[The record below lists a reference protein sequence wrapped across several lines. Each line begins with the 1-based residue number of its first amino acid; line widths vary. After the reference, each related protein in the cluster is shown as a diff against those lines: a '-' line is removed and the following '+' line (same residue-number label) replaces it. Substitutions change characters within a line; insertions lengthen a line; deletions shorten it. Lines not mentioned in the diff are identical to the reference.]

1 MATYTLTPAERKAR
15 AQELKKA
22 RENRFMYQR
31 YLDEKKK
38 LEDQRAI
45 EEQARLDEESRIK
58 NQNFLIRGLSTV
70 GDVVANVLTG
80 AVKGLEGIVD
90 LGIGLVGAVGGIF
103 DGDFQSRVKD
113 VIAYDW
119 TGETF
124 GNALQEALK
133 YSYTTNGGII
143 EGVASGI
150 GQMLPAVVACIATA
164 GASAAASGASFA
176 ASMGSTAA
184 QTASL
189 VTLGI
194 SAAGTSTE
202 DAFQEGADYWAGLG
216 YGVASGL
223 VEVATEKMFGGA
235 TKALTGAGIF
245 DGVTKSV
252 ADTGLKRIAKN
263 VIEEGVEEVVAELAN
278 PALKSIYKGKDAF
291 SEYGEG
297 EYWKGVGKA
306 GLVGSLTALA
316 YSGSVGYGLSKVG
329 VGYVGKEADIA
340 DSLSEINSLKEKAN
354 NLQANGELSE
364 LNEQKIAD
372 TTKRNYQNIEKVLQ
386 GLSEEKRARYIEKFN
401 LNKAFNA
408 DGTMSE
414 QLSAWLNAGEQTESG
429 DNSAQSGLASLKKDS
444 YSFNL
449 RGNEST
455 IEKDLQSIKENRAK
469 QYAQEHNISIEEAR
483 DKVGDFKVF
492 AGEMTEKAKESRS
505 KFNKGLN
512 YLNKISGGNIS
523 FVITEANETFNGLL
537 LDGRTIYI
545 GEDTFENDN
554 WAGTLVHE
562 YTHFAEGTKEYNKM
576 VDFMQSDDL
585 LVDAQMENGETKKV
599 PLWLKA
605 QNTVLGKGY
614 GFDIQK
620 LDDIRNRV
628 KNGTEISKEEAK
640 YFESYRT
647 EVAAHQS
654 EYLLGNEEFI
664 DRLVAREAS
673 LAQKVIKKIQSLKKM
688 FSKVDGKPTRAEYKH
703 LLKAEKLYLKAA
715 SKAGNAQIVK
725 MILAHNPDLS
735 EEIDNSGEIQYNKK
749 TRYIQYRTLAIQ
761 WANNPKTKQ
770 GDIKILFNPDTNT
783 YNKIVADSSYDVGY
797 RVVKSVKDTAENAQK
812 IEDLHREVYNEDN
825 GAEQGTR
832 EDLHK
837 NFEEYE
843 RQTRNFGDDLF
854 DDKNKETNGRT
865 RGVVE
870 EESGNDGNGDSRKS
884 GSDSQVVK
892 YSLKDSVESD
902 VVKEYGKTYR
912 WSETGYIL
920 KDGTRLDLSG
930 RNEGAPGGYRA
941 IDHRDIFSSYEDID
955 GTEAMIEF
963 MERGNIRVSPEN
975 PGINLQ
981 VEPTEEQYR
990 QIGEM
995 VEKLGWKEKSFSVD
1009 FDDKNGN
1016 TIDTLN
1022 YEGNV
1027 SFRKVISDIRYYFKE
1042 GKVPYQSELS
1052 KFRYLLKPSQYESVM
1067 ENIDSFKT
1075 IDELKSYFGE
1085 VQSLIN
1091 DESMFAYPRS
1101 MQELNENEKNRVE
1114 KVIRAAEI
1122 EKQAIKEWRKKHSPK
1137 KSISL
1142 ETKKQIEEIDKQYTE
1157 AIKNKDLETAKYL
1170 VEQMAILKG
1179 YSVTDYRIDHTAPY
1193 KNGHDASLDDVSS
1206 MYGED
1211 IYGDNAIRYFG
1222 TYEGFDSES
1231 IRHIQDSRGKPDK
1244 FITVY
1249 RAVPKSIKANQIR
1262 NGDWIT
1268 LTYQYAAN
1276 HGRSNIIG
1284 NYRIISKKVRIG
1296 DIYTNGDSIH
1306 EFGYDDGMDY
1316 YYRDTENFRKLADV
1330 ITFDDKGNPIRLKD
1344 RFNYRNSDIRYALKQ
1359 DSNGRNL
1366 SDGQI
1371 EYFKDS
1377 KAVDENGNLMTVY
1390 HGSKASPTVFKNE
1403 FISRWN
1409 AFGKGFYFTTDKSK
1423 AMKYKKDS
1431 LYETYLNIKNP
1442 FITNDRES
1450 LNLLYEQINNT
1461 KEDIDSY
1468 SEEKGIGGSEFF
1480 RICNYL
1486 DDIGRDVSRF
1496 IKELGFD
1503 GVIHKGYEDTEYVV
1517 FDSNQIKL
1525 TDNLNPTENED
1536 IRFDLKPSDKYF
1548 YEFTD
1553 GQIKKLLADKTKMK
1567 VYSKVEAEQVI
1578 NTILDNSLGVG
1589 EKYGRLVGKSKSEV
1603 VEMLWRGLNTA
1614 EPGKQMH
1621 VALDIA
1627 EYIIQNSVLENLY
1640 DDNDNQMYVD
1650 TISVLKPYLH
1660 SLDLSGIKGDIK
1672 YHYDTDNSPY
1682 LIWGKR
1688 KGDIG
1693 TAPDQLKHILEEE
1706 GFYIESDVGA
1716 DIFFYIDNAYREAVN
1731 ALKKKSKELLNNAL
1745 SPEERKSVKNRI
1757 AREVLLAFD
1766 KNGKPSQFSKI
1777 LDEYGKQ
1784 AKFWKEKFYDEK
1796 IRGKARDSLFEAV
1809 DRVKGLEKYQRADV
1823 KLADEVLGLVKLLK
1837 KIKTY
1842 RGNISKNVRQIM
1854 LEYSKEVNGKK
1865 LYELLSNNTEGETNP
1880 FAEDIERIAHAN
1892 GELSTQEIRAL
1903 DAIIRNFIHNVN
1915 EYDRVFFEGRSQ
1927 SETEV
1932 ATTAI
1937 NETRRTVKI
1946 SDSGAKG
1953 LIRRYINY
1961 TTNPVNRFRRLGN
1974 YSNDSIIA
1982 RIYAEL
1988 QKGANKQSLFKQKVD
2003 ALFDDFMKAHK
2014 KEIAAYD
2021 NQDIEIGG
2029 IKMSKGQMISLYLTF
2044 LRQQGRSH
2052 LFGEGDEGVIRL
2064 SNEKAKKQGLKES
2077 YNKGEDVKISRATI
2091 EEIQSKFS
2099 QTDKEFILLAQK
2111 FFNGEEYSKGA
2122 ITETQEALYGV
2133 AMVEDD
2139 FYFPLR
2145 VADDQIYKE
2154 IGNDSLKDLFT
2165 VYSPSFT
2172 KAVREGANNKVVI
2185 ENVLDVIKR
2194 HSNQMAAYYGLAQ
2207 PIRTFNRL
2215 LNKKVEGANL
2225 RSVITSV
2232 DSSFIDYANK
2242 LLGDLQG
2249 SNARRGTFDRV
2260 VGKIR
2265 SWGARAALGANP
2277 KVWVNQVVSLPAAN
2291 AVGLNYKNLVKGFG
2305 KALTFKTDFESLF
2318 KYSPLAYER
2327 FRNGSNLDVGLL
2339 YEEKSFGGKLN
2350 KITDITTAPIQAFD
2364 KFTIGAIW
2372 NAALEQT
2379 KSKEYQDYSEDHYKK
2394 AAELTEK
2401 AITETQPNYT
2411 VLQRPEI
2418 LRADSELIRLGTMFM
2433 TQPLQNLSLLASGID
2448 KYLVSKKQLT
2458 LFTEG
2463 TEEYKKAKAQYEEA
2477 KKELWHKSSAVVVET
2492 TMLVLVAELFKML
2505 LGKDDDKEFGERVLG
2520 DYLDSVIGMFPII
2533 KDGYSLFQ
2541 GYDISNMYYTGY
2553 TNVVEGVKDLYSV
2566 VELLASGKNYDQTTI
2581 NSKVR
2586 KMLLGLSQTFG
2597 IPLRNIENYVKGI
2610 VGNISPATR
2619 LKYESNFTSQSTK
2632 ALTEKLKTA
2641 IDKGDDDLADTVVGI
2656 MLDEKGFGVEDS
2668 TVRKEIKTLTINGYN
2683 VLPKGVG
2690 NSITYDGEEIV
2701 LTKGQ
2706 AKAFKEIYSTANEAL
2721 ASLVK
2726 LSQYESATDE
2736 VKAKAIN
2743 YIYNVYYNL
2752 ALQDLLGEDLE
2763 TKTVLFA
2770 EAIDVEKLAIIVATA
2785 NSLKADVDKK
2795 GNVITG
2801 TRKKKIQTYINSLK
2815 LSAAQKYMIMGY
2827 LGFKN
2832 LKGETQVKAYINRLK
2847 LTKTEKEKLLQ
2858 YSGYSK

>member
-1 MATYTLTPAERKAR
+1 MSTYQLTPAERRAR
-15 AQELKKA
+15 AQALV
-22 RENRFMYQR
+22 
-31 YLDEKKK
+31 
-38 LEDQRAI
+38 
-45 EEQARLDEESRIK
+45 ESRRNRSLYNNYLKEKAIYEK
-58 NQNFLIRGLSTV
+58 QLEEERLKSVWEENDRNSQSFLVRGLSTV

-103 DGDFQSRVKD
+103 DGDFQDRVKD

-143 EGVASGI
+143 ESVASGI
-150 GQMLPAVVACIATA
+150 GQMLPAVVVSIATA
-164 GASAAASGASFA
+164 GAGAPAAIAQAASLA
-176 ASMGSTAA
+176 
-184 QTASL
+184 
-189 VTLGI
+189 TLGV

-291 SEYGEG
+291 NEYGEG

-340 DSLSEINSLKEKAN
+340 DSLNEISQLKEKAN
-354 NLQANGELSE
+354 NLQSNGELTE
-364 LNEQKIAD
+364 VNEQKIAD
-372 TTKRNYQNIEKVLQ
+372 TTRKNYQNIEKVLQ
-386 GLSEEKRARYIEKFN
+386 SLSEEKRARYIEKFN
-401 LNKAFNA
+401 LGKAFNA

-414 QLSAWLNAGEQTESG
+414 QLSSWFNAGQAEGGE
-429 DNSAQSGLASLKKDS
+429 NSAQSELASPKKDY

-449 RGNEST
+449 RGNEQSIGKDLNAISEDRAKAYLEELKKEGKDIT
-455 IEKDLQSIKENRAK
+455 IEQAR
-469 QYAQEHNISIEEAR
+469 EH
-483 DKVGDFKVF
+483 VGEFKVF
-492 AGEMTEKAKESRS
+492 SEEMTDKASESFK
-505 KFNKGLN
+505 KFKKGLN
-512 YLNKISGGNIS
+512 YLNKVSGGNVA
-523 FVITEANETFNGLL
+523 FVVTEANETFNGLL
-537 LDGRTIYI
+537 KDGKLYI
-545 GEDTFENDN
+545 GEDAFENDN

-562 YTHFAEGTKEYNKM
+562 YTHFAEGTEEYNQY
-576 VDFMQSDDL
+576 VNFISSDENL
-585 LVDAQMENGETKKV
+585 LE
-599 PLWLKA
+599 KA
-605 QNTVLGKGY
+605 ESVVQKTY
-614 GFDIQK
+614 GFDTKK
-620 LDDIRNRV
+620 LDAILEKA
-628 KNGTEISKEEAK
+628 KNGAEISEAEAK

-664 DRLVAREAS
+664 DRLVLREAN
-673 LAQKVIKKIQSLKKM
+673 LAQKVIQKIQSLKKM
-688 FSKVDGKPTRAEYKH
+688 FSKVDGKLTRAEHKR
-703 LLKAEKLYLKAA
+703 LIQAEKLYLKAA
-715 SKAGNAQIVK
+715 SKAGNMQLVK
-725 MILAHNPDLS
+725 MILAQNPDLA
-735 EEIDNSGEIQYNKK
+735 EEIDNSGEIRYNKK
-749 TRYIQYRTLAIQ
+749 KHISYLSYEKVGEDNIRHIRQELNKLYEGVEDGIADGVAIEKNNTVYVVDSGKENGKIRFGIRARYEIANSKLRAEFTRRINNESISKGYIGNELSSKLGLEYDDDRTRNRGQEFGEKLSTDTAESENNEGRVFENNENKGREGLNYSLKESEVSALINSRAQELSESKVRTPYIFSIKWKGELTKAKIDSYLKKGVWHNNRKTSFAKAMKEYGSAEEVFENIYYHGTAGYIYGSLKPSIILPKDVYRGGGYGEDYHAISVSKSKNRASTFTGLEASGCVYTILLRKGAKVIAMPELQDSIELEDHIVDLWENGVDAVKLGDWQDESSEQELAIL
-761 WANNPKTKQ
+761 NPAAIAV
-770 GDIKILFNPDTNT
+770 GDSMWFKV
-783 YNKIVADSSYDVGY
+783 YNKPHFDNYTLEEVKSLYEKSMRALESKDFDSSDLRFSLKGDTDSEGEKLTENQSKFFADSKVVDNAGRLLRVYHGTMSGDFTVFDISKANPESDMGAGFYFSSSYDDVGNNY
-797 RVVKSVKDTAENAQK
+797 EQGGQDLTAKIERLAENIESEEGIEYEDALKEAEKKLRVKSK
-812 IEDLHREVYNEDN
+812 LFEV
-825 GAEQGTR
+825 
-832 EDLHK
+832 
-837 NFEEYE
+837 
-843 RQTRNFGDDLF
+843 
-854 DDKNKETNGRT
+854 
-865 RGVVE
+865 
-870 EESGNDGNGDSRKS
+870 
-884 GSDSQVVK
+884 
-892 YSLKDSVESD
+892 
-902 VVKEYGKTYR
+902 
-912 WSETGYIL
+912 
-920 KDGTRLDLSG
+920 
-930 RNEGAPGGYRA
+930 
-941 IDHRDIFSSYEDID
+941 
-955 GTEAMIEF
+955 
-963 MERGNIRVSPEN
+963 
-975 PGINLQ
+975 
-981 VEPTEEQYR
+981 
-990 QIGEM
+990 
-995 VEKLGWKEKSFSVD
+995 
-1009 FDDKNGN
+1009 
-1016 TIDTLN
+1016 
-1022 YEGNV
+1022 
-1027 SFRKVISDIRYYFKE
+1027 
-1042 GKVPYQSELS
+1042 
-1052 KFRYLLKPSQYESVM
+1052 
-1067 ENIDSFKT
+1067 
-1075 IDELKSYFGE
+1075 
-1085 VQSLIN
+1085 
-1091 DESMFAYPRS
+1091 
-1101 MQELNENEKNRVE
+1101 
-1114 KVIRAAEI
+1114 
-1122 EKQAIKEWRKKHSPK
+1122 
-1137 KSISL
+1137 
-1142 ETKKQIEEIDKQYTE
+1142 
-1157 AIKNKDLETAKYL
+1157 
-1170 VEQMAILKG
+1170 
-1179 YSVTDYRIDHTAPY
+1179 
-1193 KNGHDASLDDVSS
+1193 
-1206 MYGED
+1206 
-1211 IYGDNAIRYFG
+1211 
-1222 TYEGFDSES
+1222 
-1231 IRHIQDSRGKPDK
+1231 
-1244 FITVY
+1244 
-1249 RAVPKSIKANQIR
+1249 
-1262 NGDWIT
+1262 
-1268 LTYQYAAN
+1268 
-1276 HGRSNIIG
+1276 
-1284 NYRIISKKVRIG
+1284 
-1296 DIYTNGDSIH
+1296 
-1306 EFGYDDGMDY
+1306 
-1316 YYRDTENFRKLADV
+1316 
-1330 ITFDDKGNPIRLKD
+1330 
-1344 RFNYRNSDIRYALKQ
+1344 
-1359 DSNGRNL
+1359 
-1366 SDGQI
+1366 
-1371 EYFKDS
+1371 
-1377 KAVDENGNLMTVY
+1377 
-1390 HGSKASPTVFKNE
+1390 
-1403 FISRWN
+1403 
-1409 AFGKGFYFTTDKSK
+1409 
-1423 AMKYKKDS
+1423 
-1431 LYETYLNIKNP
+1431 YLNIKNP
-1442 FITNDRES
+1442 AYVGGYNDVATVLFDELVDEDITMEDYDDEDEYYEALENARDEKLQEIIDEVDNILS
-1450 LNLLYEQINNT
+1450 NQGISDYEKWVSVLYENDAFTSGIT
-1461 KEDIDSY
+1461 ISKLKELIGENIYCYD
-1468 SEEKGIGGSEFF
+1468 EKGNLATNELVRAIIEALGYDGIIDNSVVDKWGYNSGRQFYMEG
-1480 RICNYL
+1480 L
-1486 DDIGRDVSRF
+1486 D
-1496 IKELGFD
+1496 
-1503 GVIHKGYEDTEYVV
+1503 EDTRHYIAFKPE
-1517 FDSNQIKL
+1517 QIKL

-1536 IRFDLKPSDKYF
+1536 IRYSLKSADKYF
-1548 YEFTD
+1548 YELTD
-1553 GQIKKLLADKTKMK
+1553 GQVKKLLADKTKMK

-1578 NTILDNSLGVG
+1578 NTILDNSLGIG
-1589 EKYGRLVGKSKSEV
+1589 EKYGKLVGKSKAEV
-1603 VEMLWRGLNTA
+1603 IEMLWRGLNTA

-1640 DDNDNQMYVD
+1640 EDSENDVYMD
-1650 TISVLKPYLH
+1650 TISVLKPHLH
-1660 SLDLSGIKGDIK
+1660 SLDLSSIKGEIK
-1672 YHYDTDNSPY
+1672 YRYDTDNSPY

-1688 KGDIG
+1688 KGDSGI
-1693 TAPDQLKHILEEE
+1693 APDQLKPILEES
-1706 GFYIESDVGA
+1706 GFYIDTDVGA
-1716 DIFFYIDNAYREAVN
+1716 DIFFRIDEAYREAVN
-1731 ALKKKSKELLNNAL
+1731 ALKKKSKELLKSAL
-1745 SPEERKSVKNRI
+1745 SDDERKALKNKI

-1766 KNGKPSQFSKI
+1766 ENGKPSQFAKI

-1837 KIKTY
+1837 QIKTT
-1842 RGNISKNVRQIM
+1842 RGNISPSVRQIM
-1854 LEYSKEVNGKK
+1854 IDYSKDVNGKK

-1880 FAEDIERIAHAN
+1880 FAKDIERIAHAN

-1903 DAIIRNFIHNVN
+1903 DAIVRNFIHNVN

-1937 NETRRTVKI
+1937 NETRRVVKI
-1946 SDSGAKG
+1946 SDSGFKG
-1953 LIRRYINY
+1953 LIRKYIDLS
-1961 TTNPVNRFRRLGN
+1961 TNPINKFRRLGN

-2014 KEIAAYD
+2014 KEIAVYD
-2021 NQDIEIGG
+2021 KQDIEIGG
-2029 IKMSKGQMISLYLTF
+2029 VKMSKGQMISLYLTF

-2091 EEIQSKFS
+2091 EEIQSKFT

-2215 LNKKVEGANL
+2215 LNKNIDGVNW
-2225 RSVITSV
+2225 RSAILKA
-2232 DSSFIDYANK
+2232 DSSFIDYVNK

-2249 SNARRGTFDRV
+2249 TRSRRGLVDSVANKV

-2350 KITDITTAPIQAFD
+2350 KITDITTAPIQGFD

-2411 VLQRPEI
+2411 VLQRPEM
-2418 LRADSELIRLGTMFM
+2418 LRSENEFIRLGTMFM

-2448 KYLVSKKQLT
+2448 KYLVSKKQLS
-2458 LFTEG
+2458 LFAEG

-2533 KDGYSLFQ
+2533 KDGYSIFQ
-2541 GYDISNMYYTGY
+2541 GYDISNMYYAGY
-2553 TNVVEGVKDLYSV
+2553 TNIVNGINELYQNIDV
-2566 VELLASGKNYDQTTI
+2566 IVSGKNYDQTTI

-2586 KMLLGLSQTFG
+2586 KTLLGLSQTFG

-2668 TVRKEIKTLTINGYN
+2668 TVRKEIKTLTVNGYN

>member
-1 MATYTLTPAERKAR
+1 MDIYTLTPAERRAR
-15 AQELKKA
+15 AQARLQN
-22 RENRFMYQR
+22 RENRSLYNN
-31 YLDEKKK
+31 YLKEKAIYEKQ
-38 LEDQRAI
+38 LE
-45 EEQARLDEESRIK
+45 EERLKSVWEENDRNS
-58 NQNFLIRGLSTV
+58 QNFLVRGLSTV

-103 DGDFQSRVKD
+103 DGDFQNRVKD

-143 EGVASGI
+143 ESVASGI
-150 GQMLPAVVACIATA
+150 GQMLPAVVVSIATA
-164 GASAAASGASFA
+164 GAGAPAAIAQAASLA
-176 ASMGSTAA
+176 
-184 QTASL
+184 
-189 VTLGI
+189 TLGV

-235 TKALTGAGIF
+235 TKALTGAGMF

-291 SEYGEG
+291 KEYGEG

-340 DSLSEINSLKEKAN
+340 DSLNEISQLKEKAN
-354 NLQANGELSE
+354 NLQSNGELTE
-364 LNEQKIAD
+364 VNEQKIAD
-372 TTKRNYQNIEKVLQ
+372 TTRKNYQNIEKVLQ
-386 GLSEEKRARYIEKFN
+386 SLSEEKRARYIEKFN
-401 LNKAFNA
+401 LGKAFNA

-414 QLSAWLNAGEQTESG
+414 QLSSWFNAGQAEGGE
-429 DNSAQSGLASLKKDS
+429 NSAQSELASLKKDY

-449 RGNEST
+449 RGNEESIGKDLNAISEDRAKAYLEEQKKEGKDIT
-455 IEKDLQSIKENRAK
+455 IEQAR
-469 QYAQEHNISIEEAR
+469 EH
-483 DKVGDFKVF
+483 VGEFKVF
-492 AGEMTEKAKESRS
+492 SEEMTDKASESFK
-505 KFNKGLN
+505 KFKKGLN
-512 YLNKISGGNIS
+512 YLNKVSSGNVA
-523 FVITEANETFNGLL
+523 FVVTEANETFNGLL
-537 LDGRTIYI
+537 KDGKLYI

-562 YTHFAEGTKEYNKM
+562 YTHFAEGTEEYNQY
-576 VDFMQSDDL
+576 VNFISSDENL
-585 LVDAQMENGETKKV
+585 LE
-599 PLWLKA
+599 KA
-605 QNTVLGKGY
+605 ESVVQKTY
-614 GFDIQK
+614 GFDTKK
-620 LDDIRNRV
+620 LDAILEKA
-628 KNGTEISKEEAK
+628 KNGAEISEAEAK

-664 DRLVAREAS
+664 DRLVLREAN
-673 LAQKVIKKIQSLKKM
+673 LAQKVIQKIQSLKKM
-688 FSKVDGKPTRAEYKH
+688 FSKVDGKLTRAEHKR
-703 LLKAEKLYLKAA
+703 LIQAEKLYLKAA
-715 SKAGNAQIVK
+715 SKAGNMQLVK
-725 MILAHNPDLS
+725 MILAQNPDLA
-735 EEIDNSGEIQYNKK
+735 EEIDNFGEIRYNKK
-749 TRYIQYRTLAIQ
+749 KHISYLSYEKIGEDNIRHIRQELNKIYEGVEDGIADGVAIEKNNTVYVVDSGKESGKIRFGIRARYEI
-761 WANNPKTKQ
+761 ANNELRAEFTRRINNESISK
-770 GDIKILFNPDTNT
+770 GYIGNEL
-783 YNKIVADSSYDVGY
+783 SSRLGFEYDNDRTRNRGQEFGEEL
-797 RVVKSVKDTAENAQK
+797 STDTAESENNK
-812 IEDLHREVYNEDN
+812 GRVFEDN
-825 GAEQGTR
+825 ENQGR
-832 EDLHK
+832 EGL
-837 NFEEYE
+837 
-843 RQTRNFGDDLF
+843 
-854 DDKNKETNGRT
+854 
-865 RGVVE
+865 
-870 EESGNDGNGDSRKS
+870 
-884 GSDSQVVK
+884 K
-892 YSLKDSVESD
+892 YSLKESEVSALINSRAQELSESKVRTPYIFSIKWKGELTKAKIDSYLKKGVWNNNRKTSFAKAM
-902 VVKEYGKTYR
+902 KEYGSAEEVFENIYYHGTA
-912 WSETGYIL
+912 GYIY
-920 KDGTRLDLSG
+920 GS
-930 RNEGAPGGYRA
+930 
-941 IDHRDIFSSYEDID
+941 
-955 GTEAMIEF
+955 
-963 MERGNIRVSPEN
+963 
-975 PGINLQ
+975 
-981 VEPTEEQYR
+981 
-990 QIGEM
+990 
-995 VEKLGWKEKSFSVD
+995 
-1009 FDDKNGN
+1009 
-1016 TIDTLN
+1016 
-1022 YEGNV
+1022 
-1027 SFRKVISDIRYYFKE
+1027 
-1042 GKVPYQSELS
+1042 
-1052 KFRYLLKPSQYESVM
+1052 LKPS
-1067 ENIDSFKT
+1067 I
-1075 IDELKSYFGE
+1075 IL
-1085 VQSLIN
+1085 
-1091 DESMFAYPRS
+1091 
-1101 MQELNENEKNRVE
+1101 
-1114 KVIRAAEI
+1114 
-1122 EKQAIKEWRKKHSPK
+1122 PK
-1137 KSISL
+1137 
-1142 ETKKQIEEIDKQYTE
+1142 D
-1157 AIKNKDLETAKYL
+1157 
-1170 VEQMAILKG
+1170 V
-1179 YSVTDYRIDHTAPY
+1179 YR
-1193 KNGHDASLDDVSS
+1193 GGG
-1206 MYGED
+1206 YGED
-1211 IYGDNAIRYFG
+1211 YHAISVSKSKNRASAFTGLEASGCVYTILLRKGAKVIAMPELQDSIELEDHIVDLWKNGIDAVKLGDWQDESSEQELAILNPAAIAVGDSMWFKVYNKPHFDNYTLEEVKSLYEKSMRALESKDFDSSDLRFSLKGDTDSEGEKLTENQSKFFADSKVVDNA
-1222 TYEGFDSES
+1222 
-1231 IRHIQDSRGKPDK
+1231 
-1244 FITVY
+1244 
-1249 RAVPKSIKANQIR
+1249 
-1262 NGDWIT
+1262 
-1268 LTYQYAAN
+1268 
-1276 HGRSNIIG
+1276 GRLL
-1284 NYRIISKKVRIG
+1284 R
-1296 DIYTNGDSIH
+1296 
-1306 EFGYDDGMDY
+1306 
-1316 YYRDTENFRKLADV
+1316 
-1330 ITFDDKGNPIRLKD
+1330 
-1344 RFNYRNSDIRYALKQ
+1344 
-1359 DSNGRNL
+1359 
-1366 SDGQI
+1366 
-1371 EYFKDS
+1371 
-1377 KAVDENGNLMTVY
+1377 VY
-1390 HGSKASPTVFKNE
+1390 HGTMSGDFTVFDISKANPESDMG
-1403 FISRWN
+1403 
-1409 AFGKGFYFTTDKSK
+1409 AGFYFSSSYDDVGNNYEQGGQDLTAKIERLAENIESEEGIEYEDALKEAEKKLRVKSK
-1423 AMKYKKDS
+1423 
-1431 LYETYLNIKNP
+1431 LFEVYLNIKNP
-1442 FITNDRES
+1442 AYVGGYNDVATVLFDELVDEDITMEDYDDEDEYYEALENARDEKLQEIIDEVDNILS
-1450 LNLLYEQINNT
+1450 NQGISDYEKWVSVLYENDAFTSGIT
-1461 KEDIDSY
+1461 ISKLKELIGENIYCYD
-1468 SEEKGIGGSEFF
+1468 EKGNLATNELVRAIIEALGYDGIIDNSVVDKWGYNSGRQFYMEG
-1480 RICNYL
+1480 L
-1486 DDIGRDVSRF
+1486 D
-1496 IKELGFD
+1496 
-1503 GVIHKGYEDTEYVV
+1503 EDTRHYIAFKPE
-1517 FDSNQIKL
+1517 QIKL

-1536 IRFDLKPSDKYF
+1536 IRYSLKSADKYF
-1548 YEFTD
+1548 YELTD
-1553 GQIKKLLADKTKMK
+1553 GQVKKLLANKTKMK

-1578 NTILDNSLGVG
+1578 NTILDNSLGIG
-1589 EKYGRLVGKSKSEV
+1589 EKYGKLVGKSKAEV
-1603 VEMLWRGLNTA
+1603 IEMLWRGLNTA

-1640 DDNDNQMYVD
+1640 EDSENDVYMD
-1650 TISVLKPYLH
+1650 TISVLKPHLH
-1660 SLDLSGIKGDIK
+1660 SLDLSSIKGEIK

-1688 KGDIG
+1688 KGDSGI
-1693 TAPDQLKHILEEE
+1693 APDQLKPILEES
-1706 GFYIESDVGA
+1706 GFYIDTDVGA
-1716 DIFFYIDNAYREAVN
+1716 DIFFRIDEAYREAVN
-1731 ALKKKSKELLNNAL
+1731 ALKKKSKELLKSAL
-1745 SPEERKSVKNRI
+1745 SDDERKALKNKI

-1766 KNGKPSQFSKI
+1766 ENGKPSQFAKI

-2029 IKMSKGQMISLYLTF
+2029 VKMSKGQMISLYLTF

-2318 KYSPLAYER
+2318 KYSPLTYER

-2448 KYLVSKKQLT
+2448 KYLVSKKQLS

-2463 TEEYKKAKAQYEEA
+2463 TEGYKKAKAQYEEA

-2586 KMLLGLSQTFG
+2586 KTLLGLSQTFG

-2763 TKTVLFA
+2763 MKTVLFA

>member
-1 MATYTLTPAERKAR
+1 MSTYQLTPAERRAR
-15 AQELKKA
+15 AQALV
-22 RENRFMYQR
+22 
-31 YLDEKKK
+31 
-38 LEDQRAI
+38 
-45 EEQARLDEESRIK
+45 ESRRNRSLYNNYLKEKAIYEK
-58 NQNFLIRGLSTV
+58 QLEEERLKSVWEENDRNSQNFLVRGLSTV

-103 DGDFQSRVKD
+103 DGDFQNRVKD

-143 EGVASGI
+143 ESVASGI
-150 GQMLPAVVACIATA
+150 GQMLPAVVVSIATA
-164 GASAAASGASFA
+164 GAGAPAAIAQAASLA
-176 ASMGSTAA
+176 
-184 QTASL
+184 
-189 VTLGI
+189 TLGV

-291 SEYGEG
+291 KEYGEG

-340 DSLSEINSLKEKAN
+340 DSLNEISQLKEKAN
-354 NLQANGELSE
+354 NLQSNGELTE
-364 LNEQKIAD
+364 VNEQKIAD
-372 TTKRNYQNIEKVLQ
+372 TTRKNYQNIEKVLQ
-386 GLSEEKRARYIEKFN
+386 SLSEEKRARYIEKFN
-401 LNKAFNA
+401 LGKAFNA

-414 QLSAWLNAGEQTESG
+414 QLSSWFNAGQAEGGE
-429 DNSAQSGLASLKKDS
+429 NSAQSELASPKKDY

-449 RGNEST
+449 RGNEQSIGEDLNAISEDRAKAYLEEQKKEGKDIT
-455 IEKDLQSIKENRAK
+455 IEQAR
-469 QYAQEHNISIEEAR
+469 EH
-483 DKVGDFKVF
+483 VGEFKVF
-492 AGEMTEKAKESRS
+492 SEEMTEKASESFK
-505 KFNKGLN
+505 KFKKGLN
-512 YLNKISGGNIS
+512 YLNKVSNGNVA
-523 FVITEANETFNGLL
+523 FVVTEANETFNGLL
-537 LDGRTIYI
+537 KDGKLYI
-545 GEDTFENDN
+545 GEDAFETDN

-562 YTHFAEGTKEYNKM
+562 YTHFAEGTEEYNQY
-576 VDFMQSDDL
+576 VNFISSDENL
-585 LVDAQMENGETKKV
+585 LE
-599 PLWLKA
+599 KA
-605 QNTVLGKGY
+605 ESVVQKTY
-614 GFDIQK
+614 GFDTKK
-620 LDDIRNRV
+620 LDAILEKA
-628 KNGTEISKEEAK
+628 KNGAEISEAEAK

-664 DRLVAREAS
+664 DRLVLHEAN
-673 LAQKVIKKIQSLKKM
+673 LAQKVIQKIQSLKKM
-688 FSKVDGKPTRAEYKH
+688 FSKVDGKLTRAEHKR
-703 LLKAEKLYLKAA
+703 LIRAEKLYLKAA
-715 SKAGNAQIVK
+715 SKAGNMQLVK
-725 MILAHNPDLS
+725 MILAQNPDLA
-735 EEIDNSGEIQYNKK
+735 EEIDNSGEIRYNKK
-749 TRYIQYRTLAIQ
+749 GQYIQISKQEYAILSSRIMED
-761 WANNPKTKQ
+761 NS
-770 GDIKILFNPDTNT
+770 G
-783 YNKIVADSSYDVGY
+783 IVAKGGEVERY
-797 RVVKSVKDTAENAQK
+797 DTARSANYFYVYENFSEGSFGVLKQIPLTDDNINYIKA
-812 IEDLHREVYNEDN
+812 IETQI
-825 GAEQGTR
+825 G
-832 EDLHK
+832 
-837 NFEEYE
+837 
-843 RQTRNFGDDLF
+843 
-854 DDKNKETNGRT
+854 ETNGESIIRST
-865 RGVVE
+865 SELNRVLKVLKSKSRVN
-870 EESGNDGNGDSRKS
+870 SGNNVDDSGRRADSGNGELSVGESESKRIGDSQKSDGNQQIR
-884 GSDSQVVK
+884 
-892 YSLKDSVESD
+892 YSLKDTVESD

-930 RNEGAPGGYRA
+930 RNEGAPGGYRS
-941 IDHRDIFSSYEDID
+941 IDHRDIFSSYEGID
-955 GTEAMIEF
+955 RTEAMIEF
-963 MERGNIRVSPEN
+963 MERGNIRVSPEY

-995 VEKLGWKEKSFSVD
+995 VEKLGWKEKYFSVD

-1016 TIDTLN
+1016 TIDTLS

-1052 KFRYLLKPSQYESVM
+1052 KFRYSLKEETPQALEYEQ
-1067 ENIDSFKT
+1067 T
-1075 IDELKSYFGE
+1075 IKY
-1085 VQSLIN
+1085 SLVK
-1091 DESMFAYPRS
+1091 DKDTLDF
-1101 MQELNENEKNRVE
+1101 LNNQKH
-1114 KVIRAAEI
+1114 
-1122 EKQAIKEWRKKHSPK
+1122 IK
-1137 KSISL
+1137 
-1142 ETKKQIEEIDKQYTE
+1142 
-1157 AIKNKDLETAKYL
+1157 
-1170 VEQMAILKG
+1170 
-1179 YSVTDYRIDHTAPY
+1179 
-1193 KNGHDASLDDVSS
+1193 
-1206 MYGED
+1206 
-1211 IYGDNAIRYFG
+1211 
-1222 TYEGFDSES
+1222 
-1231 IRHIQDSRGKPDK
+1231 
-1244 FITVY
+1244 VY
-1249 RAVPKSIKANQIR
+1249 RAMQIIDGKLYPPMAAKINENGKSVFVEPTILGEWYRADERPNLVKNGKFILNKGNGSSISAAYNPYWHTSKSPLNDQFSSAYKRSNLVTVECEVPESELTSGYKAEGAKDSVGEVVWHSGQVSSKL
-1262 NGDWIT
+1262 NGDKARKVILSRWIKVNRT
-1268 LTYQYAAN
+1268 VSDSEVASSIAKLLEGENISIPDNTITPSLREELEKLGVSIEKSGKIQQY
-1276 HGRSNIIG
+1276 S
-1284 NYRIISKKVRIG
+1284 
-1296 DIYTNGDSIH
+1296 
-1306 EFGYDDGMDY
+1306 
-1316 YYRDTENFRKLADV
+1316 
-1330 ITFDDKGNPIRLKD
+1330 
-1344 RFNYRNSDIRYALKQ
+1344 LKQ
-1359 DSNGRNL
+1359 DSEGKEL
-1366 SDGQI
+1366 SEGQKRF
-1371 EYFKDS
+1371 FKDS
-1377 KAVDENGNLMTVY
+1377 KVLDDNGNLLVVY
-1390 HGSKASPTVFKNE
+1390 HSTNNYEEKSTWNNHLKSWDTEYTPFTIFKTQYDE
-1403 FISRWN
+1403 QAGHF
-1409 AFGKGFYFTTDKSK
+1409 FGKDINNAGGYGNRI
-1423 AMKYKKDS
+1423 YKV
-1431 LYETYLNIKNP
+1431 YLNLIKP
-1442 FITNDRES
+1442 LTIDCKGSSYADIE
-1450 LNLLYEQINNT
+1450 LNKMHKDTYEWAIWAKQ
-1461 KEDIDSY
+1461 
-1468 SEEKGIGGSEFF
+1468 KG
-1480 RICNYL
+1480 Y
-1486 DDIGRDVSRF
+1486 
-1496 IKELGFD
+1496 D
-1503 GVIHKGYEDTEYVV
+1503 GVIFKNIRDGVDYGAMQDTTDEYVA
-1517 FDSNQIKL
+1517 FKSNQIKL

-1536 IRFDLKPSDKYF
+1536 IRYSLKSADKYF
-1548 YEFTD
+1548 YELTD
-1553 GQIKKLLADKTKMK
+1553 GQVKKLLADKTKMK

-1578 NTILDNSLGVG
+1578 NTILDNSLGIG
-1589 EKYGRLVGKSKSEV
+1589 EKYGKLVGKSKAEV
-1603 VEMLWRGLNTA
+1603 IEMLWRGLNTA

-1640 DDNDNQMYVD
+1640 EDSENDVYMD
-1650 TISVLKPYLH
+1650 TISVLKPHLH
-1660 SLDLSGIKGDIK
+1660 SLDLSSIKGEIK

-1688 KGDIG
+1688 KGDSGI
-1693 TAPDQLKHILEEE
+1693 APDQLKPILEES
-1706 GFYIESDVGA
+1706 GFYIDTDVGA
-1716 DIFFYIDNAYREAVN
+1716 DIFFRIDEAYREAVN
-1731 ALKKKSKELLNNAL
+1731 ALKKKSKELLKSAL
-1745 SPEERKSVKNRI
+1745 SDDERKALKNKI

-1766 KNGKPSQFSKI
+1766 ENGKPSQFAKI

-2021 NQDIEIGG
+2021 KQDIEIGG
-2029 IKMSKGQMISLYLTF
+2029 VKMSKGQMISLYLTF

-2091 EEIQSKFS
+2091 EEIQSKFT

-2448 KYLVSKKQLT
+2448 KYLVSKKQLS
-2458 LFTEG
+2458 LFAEG

-2553 TNVVEGVKDLYSV
+2553 TNIVEGVKDLYSV

-2586 KMLLGLSQTFG
+2586 KTLLGLSQTFG
-2597 IPLRNIENYVKGI
+2597 IPLRNIENYIKGI

-2668 TVRKEIKTLTINGYN
+2668 TVRKEIKTLTVNGYN

-2690 NSITYDGEEIV
+2690 NSITYDGEEIA

-2743 YIYNVYYNL
+2743 FIYNVYYNL